1 MAIILSSLAAFPS
14 QSNNLLAT
22 IAAVLVLMAARPLL
36 YRMNPPS
43 DAPEFAKGYLSW
55 KAPKFW
61 RSRAEYLQLGRDE
74 SPTRQFSFW
83 YGSNHVIAISG
94 DAARTTYLTSRGLD
108 SLAGYVPSSEIAS
121 NQIGAELY
129 KGFLSCLEAF

>member
-14 QSNNLLAT
+14 QANNLVAT
-22 IAAVLVLMAARPLL
+22 IAAVLVLMAARPFI
-36 YRMNPPS
+36 YRINPSS
-43 DAPEFAKGYLSW
+43 DAPEFAKGSFSW

-74 SPTRQFSFW
+74 SPNRQFSFW

-108 SLAGYVPSSEIAS
+108 SLAG
-121 NQIGAELY
+121 
-129 KGFLSCLEAF
+129 